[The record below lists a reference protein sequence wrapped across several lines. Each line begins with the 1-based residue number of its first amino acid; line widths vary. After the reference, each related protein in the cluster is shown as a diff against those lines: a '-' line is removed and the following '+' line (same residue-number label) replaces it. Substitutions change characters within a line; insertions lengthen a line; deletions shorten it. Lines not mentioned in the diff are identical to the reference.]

1 MSLNKRNFTRAIY
14 VFDAVVQRVPS
25 DKWDNQSPCDDWTA
39 RDVLRHQ
46 CGVLQAMAA
55 TLNSGETVPPQSID
69 SAEIPIA
76 VWAETRDSVLGE
88 LDEPE
93 ILDREGKFWFGPMS
107 VDQWIQVVQWDPI
120 THAWDISKAAGIESH
135 IPDDLASVSH
145 EVISGIRETLHKW
158 GLVADEVEIAE
169 NASASEKFLALIGRD
184 PR

>member
-25 DKWDNQSPCDDWTA
+25 DKWDNQSPCDEWTA

-55 TLNSGETVPPQSID
+55 TLKSGETVPPQPID
-69 SAEIPIA
+69 SAETPAA
-76 VWAETRDSVLGE
+76 VWAETRDSVLAE

-120 THAWDISKAAGIESH
+120 THAWDISKAAGIEPEATGMSTFKLNNLFF
-135 IPDDLASVSH
+135 IKRMLEIDDTTIFKIRPMGFIMPIDVPVKAS
-145 EVISGIRETLHKW
+145 
-158 GLVADEVEIAE
+158 
-169 NASASEKFLALIGRD
+169 
-184 PR
+184 